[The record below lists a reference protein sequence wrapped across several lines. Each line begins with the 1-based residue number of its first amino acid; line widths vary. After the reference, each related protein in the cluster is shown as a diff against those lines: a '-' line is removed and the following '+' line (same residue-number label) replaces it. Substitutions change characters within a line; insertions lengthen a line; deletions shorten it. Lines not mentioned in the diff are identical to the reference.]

1 MAGVGVRTLCATALL
16 AALVAVV
23 AATVRV
29 GGDLGHPA
37 ALLYWYAAA
46 WVLFAGAVWTVRR
59 VPVRTAVALI
69 LAGGIALC
77 AAALSA
83 PPRTS
88 DDMYRYAWDGRVQA
102 AGISPYAYPPD
113 APQLARLRDPWL
125 FPAGT
130 ACRGWDLHSVAGV
143 CTHIN
148 RPSAPTIYPPMAEGW
163 FLLVHAVSP
172 AGGRH
177 KPLQLAGAVLCVA
190 TTVALLLVRR
200 RTCGD
205 VRRVALW
212 AWCPAVPIAAVND
225 AHVDTV
231 GVLLTVVALGAAAGA
246 RRGALLGAAIAAKLL
261 PALTLPGALSGVL
274 APGRSPRTR
283 LREAASVL
291 LAAVGVV
298 ALVYLPYLL
307 ASGSAVLGYLPGY
320 LREEGYE
327 PDDVGRFAL
336 LRLVLP
342 DAWAGPAA
350 AVLVAL
356 TAWYVLRHGD
366 PERPWYGSLLVT
378 GTALLLAS
386 PAYYWYALLVVALV
400 AMGGPGEWLAV
411 AASGT
416 VLYVAN
422 ELHWPG
428 VQAAAYGTAA
438 VAVLAGVLVRARARG
453 GGDGRRDGA
462 GGQACGPHRARGGHR
477 WRRPKTTSRR
487 TVKRTTVTR
496 AKLGA
501 STRVSAAGE
510 AVGR

>member
-1 MAGVGVRTLCATALL
+1 MGVRTLCATALL

-23 AATVRV
+23 AATVRS

-46 WVLFAGAVWTVRR
+46 WVLFAGASWTVRR

-77 AAALSA
+77 VAALSA

-130 ACRGWDLHSVAGV
+130 ACRGWDFHSVAGA

-148 RPSAPTIYPPMAEGW
+148 RPSERTIYPPLAEGW
-163 FLLVHAVSP
+163 FLMVHAVSP

-177 KPLQLAGAVLCVA
+177 KSLQLAGAVLAVV
-190 TTVALLLVRR
+190 TTVALLLVQR

-205 VRRVALW
+205 TRRVALW
-212 AWCPAVPIAAVND
+212 AWCPAVPFATVND
-225 AHVDTV
+225 AHVDTL
-231 GVLLTVVALGAAAGA
+231 GVLLTVAALGTAAGA
-246 RRGALLGAAIAAKLL
+246 RRGALLGAAIAVKLL
-261 PALTLPGALSGVL
+261 PVLALPGALSGALV
-274 APGRSPRTR
+274 PGHEPRAR
-283 LREAASVL
+283 GRETASVL

-298 ALVYLPYLL
+298 ALAYLPYLL

-327 PDDVGRFAL
+327 SGNIGRFAL

-350 AVLVAL
+350 VAL
-356 TAWYVLRHGD
+356 VVLSAWYVLRRGD
-366 PERPWYGSLLVT
+366 PERPWHGSLLVT
-378 GTALLLAS
+378 GTALLLTS
-386 PAYYWYALLVVALV
+386 PVYYWYALVVVALV
-400 AMGGPGEWLAV
+400 AMGGPWEWLAV
-411 AASGT
+411 AAAGT
-416 VLYVAN
+416 VLYVADG
-422 ELHWPG
+422 LQPQG
-428 VQAAAYGTAA
+428 VQASAYGMTA
-438 VAVLAGVLVRARARG
+438 VTVLAGALIRARARG
-453 GGDGRRDGA
+453 GGDRRRDGA
-462 GGQACGPHRARGGHR
+462 
-477 WRRPKTTSRR
+477 
-487 TVKRTTVTR
+487 
-496 AKLGA
+496 
-501 STRVSAAGE
+501 
-510 AVGR
+510 

>member
-1 MAGVGVRTLCATALL
+1 MGVRTLCATTLL
-16 AALVAVV
+16 AALTAVV
-23 AATVRV
+23 ALTVRM

-46 WVLFAGAVWTVRR
+46 WVLFAGAAWVVRQ

-102 AGISPYAYPPD
+102 AGVSPYAYPPD

-148 RPSAPTIYPPMAEGW
+148 RPSERTIYPPVAEGW

-177 KPLQLAGAVLCVA
+177 KPLQLAGAVIAVA
-190 TTVALLLVRR
+190 TTVALLLVQR

-205 VRRVALW
+205 ARRVALW
-212 AWCPAVPIAAVND
+212 AWCPAVPFAAVND
-225 AHVDTV
+225 AHVDTL
-231 GVLLTVVALGAAAGA
+231 GVLLTVAALGTAAGA
-246 RRGALLGAAIAAKLL
+246 RRGALLGAAIAVKLL
-261 PALTLPGALSGVL
+261 PVLTVPGALSGVL
-274 APGRSPRTR
+274 APGRGPRAR
-283 LREAASVL
+283 LRETASVL

-298 ALVYLPYLL
+298 ALAYLPHLL
-307 ASGSAVLGYLPGY
+307 ASGSGVVGYLPGY

-327 PDDVGRFAL
+327 SGNVGRFAL

-350 AVLVAL
+350 VALVAL
-356 TAWYVLRHGD
+356 SAWYVLRRGD
-366 PERPWYGSLLVT
+366 PERPWHGSLLVT
-378 GTALLLAS
+378 GTALVVTS
-386 PAYYWYALLVVALV
+386 PGYYWYALLVVALV
-400 AMGGPGEWLAV
+400 AMGGRWEWLAV
-411 AASGT
+411 AAAGT
-416 VLYVAN
+416 ALYVAGA
-422 ELHWPG
+422 LQWHG
-428 VQAAAYGTAA
+428 VQATAYGPAA
-438 VAVLAGVLVRARARG
+438 AAVLAGALVRARARG
-453 GGDGRRDGA
+453 GKERRRDGA
-462 GGQACGPHRARGGHR
+462 
-477 WRRPKTTSRR
+477 
-487 TVKRTTVTR
+487 
-496 AKLGA
+496 
-501 STRVSAAGE
+501 
-510 AVGR
+510 